1 MAQMNVRLSACHLT
15 LAGLLGLCAVTAG
28 CKSQGDS
35 ARPEDAAA
43 EPSASVAAEDAGKG
57 GIPDANMA
65 RKDIPDKYK
74 WKLEPLVAGDQ
85 AFESGLRA
93 VAEKRKKL
101 DAYRGKLGRPKPLR
115 ECLDLYFDARLAT
128 NKLTLYANL
137 RFDTDQKSTSLQ
149 DMNERSQRALHALM
163 EQASFIRREVM
174 AINDR
179 AMTRAYKAEPGLEQY
194 RAYLE
199 ELRRRRS
206 RVLGEEAERILSLAG
221 DNLWA
226 EIDLNEIPSDVEKI
240 YGALRSDMKLP
251 KITDEEG
258 KEVQLTL
265 ANLGKYR
272 ASKKRE
278 VRRQTM
284 ESFFATLRAHEHA
297 LAATLAGQYRFDIFL
312 ARARGYDT
320 ALDAYLGKDN
330 IDPAVYRNLV
340 KAIGD
345 NVAPLH
351 RYVRLRKKLLG
362 VDELHVYDLYTPM
375 IKGAAMEVPYEE
387 ALEILPKALAP
398 LGDEYIAALRKGLDP
413 AAGWVDVYPHANK
426 SSGAF
431 SASAFGIHPYIKMN
445 YFDGSDDLS
454 TLAHEFGHAIHSHLS
469 MTNQPYVT
477 ASYVPFIAEIAS
489 TLNEKLLSDYLL
501 EHAETDE
508 QRLYILGSLAET
520 IRTTIYRQALFAEF
534 ELIAHT
540 AAEQGTPLTADFLN
554 KTYADLIRRTYGP
567 DFTLGEN
574 DGVEWAYIPHF
585 YYKYYV
591 YAYAAGLSS
600 GIALAEKVQKGGKEA
615 RDAYLGMLKG
625 GSSKPPIELLRGA
638 GVDLTKPDAIEA
650 AAKLLDDTLAQIEAI
665 VAKGE

>member
-1 MAQMNVRLSACHLT
+1 MSRDQ
-15 LAGLLGLCAVTAG
+15 
-28 CKSQGDS
+28 
-35 ARPEDAAA
+35 
-43 EPSASVAAEDAGKG
+43 
-57 GIPDANMA
+57 
-65 RKDIPDKYK
+65 IPDKYK
-74 WKLEPLVAGDQ
+74 WKLDPLFASDDTFEAG
-85 AFESGLRA
+85 LKA
-93 VAEKRKKL
+93 VADQRKKL
-101 DAYRGKLGRPKPLR
+101 DAYRGKLARPKQLR
-115 ECLDLYFDARLAT
+115 ECLDLYFDTRLAT

-137 RFDTDQKSTSLQ
+137 RFDSDQKSTRFQ

-174 AINDR
+174 ALGDG
-179 AMTRAYKAEPGLEQY
+179 AMTRAYRSEPKLEKY
-194 RAYLE
+194 RAYLS

-206 RVLGEEAERILSLAG
+206 RVLGPEAERILSLAG

-226 EIDLNEIPSDVEKI
+226 EIDLNEIPSDVENI
-240 YGALRSDMKLP
+240 YGALRADMKLET
-251 KITDEEG
+251 ITDEEG
-258 KEVQLTL
+258 NEVQLTL

-278 VRRQTM
+278 VRRETM
-284 ESFFATLRAHEHA
+284 ESFFATLRAYEHA
-297 LAATLAGQYRFDIFL
+297 LAATLAGQYRFDVFL
-312 ARARGYDT
+312 SRARGYDT
-320 ALDAYLGKDN
+320 ALDAYLDKDN

-375 IKGAAMEVPYEE
+375 TKGADMEIPYEE
-387 ALEILPKALAP
+387 ALTILPKALAP
-398 LGDEYIAALRKGLDP
+398 LGDEYIAMLGKGLDP
-413 AAGWVDVYPHANK
+413 EAGWVDVYPHENK
-426 SSGAF
+426 ASGAF
-431 SASAFGIHPYIKMN
+431 SANAFGIHPYVKMN
-445 YFDGSDDLS
+445 YFDGVDDLS
-454 TLAHEFGHAIHSHLS
+454 TLAHEFGHAMHSHLS

-501 EHAETDE
+501 AHTESDE
-508 QRLYILGSLAET
+508 QRLYILGELAET

-534 ELIAHT
+534 ELVAHT
-540 AAEQGTPLTADFLN
+540 AVEKGTPLTADLLDD
-554 KTYADLIRRTYGP
+554 TYAGLIRRYYGP

-600 GIALAEKVQKGGKEA
+600 GIALAEKVQKGGKAA

-625 GSSKPPIELLRGA
+625 GSSKPPLELLRGA

-650 AAKLLDDTLAQIEAI
+650 AAKLLDDTLAKIETI
-665 VAKGE
+665 VAKSG